1 MAAAA
6 VDDDDD
12 LEERML
18 RAQLDDEQNGADNDG
33 HAGDL
38 QAAAAAPRNEYNED
52 DVAADAAA
60 NDDDDDDDDDNNNNN
75 DNDNDNN
82 LHPARA
88 ALQRHQQQQQQ
99 LRMQQARGASSYLKL
114 HYSAISM
121 LSALTLILYALRTR
135 GQAYL
140 ALTYLTSSK
149 LSYVVLGNAV
159 VAAVVSTFQLIVRLT
174 LNGLRPSEAEHIG
187 ENVRWNVT
195 ETCIALTIFR
205 SEVDINMGAMFLTL
219 VSGKCLHWAVEMR
232 GSHLRMTEE
241 VFYFVDP
248 PGSSRGG
255 GDNGDD
261 DGDDDIGASS
271 SSGLAIGSI
280 IGKWL
285 GTVLMAL
292 LPKSITHTFQ
302 ELYYRCP
309 RVPVAQMKF
318 LALVHI
324 LLLLDCMAMA
334 HCGLV
339 VAANGPSVH
348 ILFGFE
354 AAILTTSALSTLAT
368 YGLHIMDGWIT
379 VLHHIADPSYHVHGL
394 GLYHDAEEVVAMPA
408 AVPDSD
414 GREASATV
422 DAAGGEDQPR
432 QQPSTARRLVER
444 ISSSWRDRRATLS
457 FTIELAAHALRFLFY
472 LLFFAIVFTY
482 YGMPINI
489 FREVYV
495 SYQQLRQRLTSF
507 ANYRRLTAN
516 MNERFEAVRS
526 DEELDEVG
534 RTCIICRDGMKADG
548 SCKKLPGCGHCF
560 HAHCLREWLVQ
571 QQSCPTCRGDIQAN
585 EARVKAE
592 RAAQQREDAETKAA
606 LEEAALAEAA
616 AAIAAAAAAAPA
628 GAPPAAATKPDDTS
642 GDLTAQTVDGPS
654 AMDISSHGS
663 GGDETAP
670 PVPFAGIGSP
680 AVKHSFPCLY
690 RVTAKGRGATVLSK
704 GNDGDIIRVVPTGK
718 IILCTGIEKQGEEI
732 VDTSAQ
738 DPAMLSVPDGWVM
751 VSEVERV
758 RPLVP
763 MSP

>member
-33 HAGDL
+33 DVDD
-38 QAAAAAPRNEYNED
+38 APRNEYNED

-60 NDDDDDDDDDNNNNN
+60 NNDGDDNNFNDNENDDN
-75 DNDNDNN
+75 DNDNDN

-88 ALQRHQQQQQQ
+88 ALQRHQQQQQ

-121 LSALTLILYALRTR
+121 LSALALVLYALRTR

-159 VAAVVSTFQLIVRLT
+159 VAAVVSAFQLIIRLT
-174 LNGLRPSEAEHIG
+174 LSGLRPSEAEHIG

-205 SEVDINMGAMFLTL
+205 SEVDVNMGAMFLTL

-248 PGSSRGG
+248 HGTST
-255 GDNGDD
+255 
-261 DGDDDIGASS
+261 DGDDSGDDSGDKDNSF
-271 SSGLAIGSI
+271 SGLAIGSI

-309 RVPVAQMKF
+309 RVSVAQMKF

-339 VAANGPSVH
+339 VAAKGPSVH

-379 VLHHIADPSYHVHGL
+379 VLHHIADPSYHIHGL
-394 GLYHDAEEVVAMPA
+394 GLYHDAEEVVAIPA
-408 AVPDSD
+408 AVPDGDD
-414 GREASATV
+414 GEATATGN
-422 DAAGGEDQPR
+422 DAGGEDQPR

-592 RAAQQREDAETKAA
+592 RAAQQREEAETEA
-606 LEEAALAEAA
+606 LEEAAIAE
-616 AAIAAAAAAAPA
+616 AAAAAAAA
-628 GAPPAAATKPDDTS
+628 ALVGAPPAAAAKPDDTS
-642 GDLTAQTVDGPS
+642 GELTAQTVDGPS

-670 PVPFAGIGSP
+670 SVPSTVIGSP
-680 AVKHSFPCLY
+680 AAKRSFPCLY
-690 RVTAKGRGATVLSK
+690 RVTAKGQGATILSK
-704 GNDGDIIRVVPTGK
+704 GNDGDIVRVVPPGK
-718 IILCTGIEKQGEEI
+718 IILCTEIEKQGEEI
-732 VDTSAQ
+732 VGTSEQ

-763 MSP
+763 MST